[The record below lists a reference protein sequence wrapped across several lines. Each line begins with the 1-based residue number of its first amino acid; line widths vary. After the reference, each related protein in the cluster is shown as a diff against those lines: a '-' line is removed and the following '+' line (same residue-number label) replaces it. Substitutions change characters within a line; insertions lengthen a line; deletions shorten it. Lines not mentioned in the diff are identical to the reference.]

1 MKKIL
6 VFLVLVVSVFS
17 FSAPLVVKG
26 SNTVLPIAQMWAEE
40 MKKLNPS
47 INITLEGAGS
57 STGISALFNN
67 TTDIANSSRWL
78 KASEIEQMGKE
89 KKLFMPIVV
98 AYDGIAV
105 VVNKS
110 IKLENITIST
120 LKDIYTGKITTWNQI
135 DPNLPKNRINVYSR
149 NTASGTYETFSHFV
163 LGSDKMSPA
172 VRMVE
177 STQFEADVV
186 LRDSNAI
193 AYMGIGY
200 VDSNVKVLKVEG
212 VMPSKATV
220 LDSTYI
226 MSRPLYMFINATEG
240 FPMTGPVKEY
250 FSFATSKRGQELVEK
265 AGFIAAYGN

>member
-67 TTDIANSSRWL
+67 TADIANSSRWL

-110 IKLENITIST
+110 IKLDNISIST
-120 LKDIYTGKITTWNQI
+120 LKDI
-135 DPNLPKNRINVYSR
+135 
-149 NTASGTYETFSHFV
+149 
-163 LGSDKMSPA
+163 
-172 VRMVE
+172 
-177 STQFEADVV
+177 
-186 LRDSNAI
+186 
-193 AYMGIGY
+193 
-200 VDSNVKVLKVEG
+200 
-212 VMPSKATV
+212 
-220 LDSTYI
+220 
-226 MSRPLYMFINATEG
+226 
-240 FPMTGPVKEY
+240 
-250 FSFATSKRGQELVEK
+250 
-265 AGFIAAYGN
+265 